1 MDVKNII
8 DMKRDVA
15 LTTVPGATI
24 DEASKMLREN
34 YIGAIVVADDAG
46 RVAGILSE
54 RDIAVAL
61 PQYGGALGETLV
73 SEVMTEDVIFCVPE
87 MTVKQVLD
95 LMVTNGIRHLPV
107 LDGEKLSGVISL
119 RNDDNSPNPYIPIIM
134 LTGHG
139 DRERVCE
146 ARDAGVNMFMAKPV
160 SAKALYERLVWMI
173 NHPLP
178 FTRTSDYFGPDRR
191 RKDIGPPNGVERR
204 ADALDMMSNTG

>member
-1 MDVKNII
+1 MFGGPKLQALNVLIVDDNKFMRTVIENLCRGLGLGKVMQAENV
-8 DMKRDVA
+8 DMA
-15 LTTVPGATI
+15 L
-24 DEASKMLREN
+24 E
-34 YIGAIVVADDAG
+34 
-46 RVAGILSE
+46 
-54 RDIAVAL
+54 
-61 PQYGGALGETLV
+61 ALGGNPIDLV
-73 SEVMTEDVIFCVPE
+73 ITDWHMEPM
-87 MTVKQVLD
+87 
-95 LMVTNGIRHLPV
+95 
-107 LDGEKLSGVISL
+107 DGLEFVQFL
-119 RNDDNSPNPYIPIIM
+119 RNDDKSPNPYIPIIM

-178 FTRTSDYFGPDRR
+178 FIRTSDYFGPDRR